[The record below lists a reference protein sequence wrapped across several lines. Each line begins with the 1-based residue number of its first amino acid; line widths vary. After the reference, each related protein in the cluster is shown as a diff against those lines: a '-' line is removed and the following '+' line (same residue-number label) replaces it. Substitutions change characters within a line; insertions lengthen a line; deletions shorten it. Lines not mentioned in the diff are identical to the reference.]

1 MLHWFYP
8 KPWVSLQLKES
19 ISVWCYSWSESW
31 QITPPFTLRN
41 WGISGYNARFST
53 KASWSIDSPPSLMVP
68 WVWLLFPPHWD
79 FFFQEIMSSRCF
91 PSKSSQISLKSFSNP
106 QKWAYGDTEEWA
118 KHVISCEDTFWP
130 GPKGTSTNYAHV
142 RVSLANVNTPK
153 TE

>member
-8 KPWVSLQLKES
+8 KPWVSLQLKEL
-19 ISVWCYSWSESW
+19 ISVRCYSWSESW
-31 QITPPFTLRN
+31 QMTPPFTLRN
-41 WGISGYNARFST
+41 WGITGYNARFST
-53 KASWSIDSPPSLMVP
+53 KASWSIDSPLLNGAMSLAA
-68 WVWLLFPPHWD
+68 LSASLRLFFSRDHVLTMFPI
-79 FFFQEIMSSRCF
+79 EILSNLC
-91 PSKSSQISLKSFSNP
+91 KSFSNP